1 VREYIA
7 VVAFNRAMTV
17 EPSPGL
23 VSNSRFVGLFNTV
36 LLLPLI
42 PILDVLSIESFQL
55 PTRRQDW
62 LVCAVNMM
70 ITLSSDYLYVLAML
84 KTTPVGESSLFR
96 FVSRSTQGAGTADVV
111 IFGAVVTVGLSLT
124 IPLAML
130 GDLVRGSTSSI
141 TVQSLGGAVLVLVG
155 FGLMGNEGLEE
166 KIEEVETETERAE
179 VDVVVF
185 DAEDADRE
193 YRGT

>member
-1 VREYIA
+1 
-7 VVAFNRAMTV
+7 
-17 EPSPGL
+17 
-23 VSNSRFVGLFNTV
+23 
-36 LLLPLI
+36 
-42 PILDVLSIESFQL
+42 
-55 PTRRQDW
+55 
-62 LVCAVNMM
+62 
-70 ITLSSDYLYVLAML
+70 
-84 KTTPVGESSLFR
+84 
-96 FVSRSTQGAGTADVV
+96 
-111 IFGAVVTVGLSLT
+111 
-124 IPLAML
+124 ML